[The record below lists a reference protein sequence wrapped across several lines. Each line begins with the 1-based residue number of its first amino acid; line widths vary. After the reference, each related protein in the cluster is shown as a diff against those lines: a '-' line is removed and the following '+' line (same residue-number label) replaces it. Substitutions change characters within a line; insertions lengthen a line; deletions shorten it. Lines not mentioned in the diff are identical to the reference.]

1 MKFDRSLEKFSRISK
16 LPMFWCQP
24 SCLAMSEPDKLLKS
38 PKGDRYFS
46 HPHYKEE
53 KQKQKCAWKR
63 RQKEKK
69 VRQKREKRR
78 KTRARGK
85 NAKDNVEDVQHNFP
99 NKKDETT
106 SVQVDLADESAGQEW
121 PHKHGVNKSGQ
132 NSSKADKAREREKEG
147 RRRGVQLGLEYSK
160 GQQMIKISLKRKT
173 PEISTKLDD
182 QPCIFSKSS
191 RVDKS
196 TQRAT
201 TMTPDQKKNLLPA
214 LWEICPLLLNK
225 TSEPIGSGTFGAVFL
240 AEYRG
245 IKRAVKEMKQQKDSP
260 KETERYRHEELH
272 EAQIL
277 KSLRDHPNLTL
288 LFGACTTIEP
298 FCLVLQF
305 HGIGE
310 KSTTLHEVLKKRLLK
325 RNSTAR
331 VLLNCQNS

>member
-1 MKFDRSLEKFSRISK
+1 MEAEGER
-16 LPMFWCQP
+16 
-24 SCLAMSEPDKLLKS
+24 
-38 PKGDRYFS
+38 
-46 HPHYKEE
+46 
-53 KQKQKCAWKR
+53 
-63 RQKEKK
+63 
-69 VRQKREKRR
+69 VRLKREERR

-106 SVQVDLADESAGQEW
+106 SVQVDLADESACQEL

-147 RRRGVQLGLEYSK
+147 CQRGVQLGLEYSK
-160 GQQMIKISLKRKT
+160 GQQMIKISLKRER

-182 QPCIFSKSS
+182 QPCVFSKLS

-196 TQRAT
+196 TQCAT
-201 TMTPDQKKNLLPA
+201 TKMPDEEKNLLPA

-225 TSEPIGSGTFGAVFL
+225 TSNEPIGSGTFGAVFL

-245 IKRAVKEMKQQKDSP
+245 IKTAVKEMKKQNDSP
-260 KETERYRHEELH
+260 EETERCHARCCTKL
-272 EAQIL
+272 IL
-277 KSLRDHPNLTL
+277 KSLRDHPNVPL

-310 KSTTLHEVLKKRLLK
+310 KSTTLHEALKKRLLK